1 MNHITF
7 KCYIN
12 NYYTSVSNK
21 LKSQLYDPDFLHFLS
36 SLQIILQNVKNKHT
50 TNLKETIIFHIMSKC
65 SPHFVNEIHDPKRKN
80 LTQMHCTMTGSIDN
94 TLQIYI
100 SFEILQWKIRDPC
113 PEPSSILKAKLLLFL
128 QNKALNMQISNKTQ
142 FNGPHEYTNLIA
154 QRGKCT
160 HVSAQK
166 NFIAH
171 ISFSSQQV
179 KRVWQQS

>member
-1 MNHITF
+1 MIVNHITF

-12 NYYTSVSNK
+12 NYYTSISNK
-21 LKSQLYDPDFLHFLS
+21 LKSQLYDPDF
-36 SLQIILQNVKNKHT
+36 LQNVKNKHT

-128 QNKALNMQISNKTQ
+128 ELGSFLTVNVSEKFFL
-142 FNGPHEYTNLIA
+142 PHQCLM
-154 QRGKCT
+154 
-160 HVSAQK
+160 
-166 NFIAH
+166 
-171 ISFSSQQV
+171 
-179 KRVWQQS
+179 